1 LNLQNVSVIY
11 SSFFFDGFIVLI
23 IGITSQ
29 CWYRVEF
36 SPNSFI
42 MHVFYQFDIPKEVPR
57 LLPFDVW

>member
-42 MHVFYQFDIPKEVPR
+42 MHVFYQFDIP
-57 LLPFDVW
+57 